1 MKRVFKAHQFDQIC
15 LSNKYSPLDGIK
27 DLPASSIDSDINSK
41 PKYSK
46 KRVNKRLSTQYQPT
60 FLLPNGV
67 QRYPKNKQHGT
78 RNPTDINGLE
88 IELMKKIRSSP
99 NLNEN
104 QMSNINSHIK
114 YLEQQ
119 NDGLGSKSEF
129 NVLKTNDLKLKG
141 GAKHMKLKTFNSV
154 NTNLNIALNL
164 LRSTNILGQF
174 TNHQKCL
181 QSENCCFC
189 LLHSFQIRLI
199 IKPLIQ

>member
-60 FLLPNGV
+60 FLSPNHV
-67 QRYPKNKQHGT
+67 QRYPKYKQRGT
-78 RNPTDINGLE
+78 KNPTNINSLE

-119 NDGLGSKSEF
+119 NDGLGSKS
-129 NVLKTNDLKLKG
+129 
-141 GAKHMKLKTFNSV
+141 
-154 NTNLNIALNL
+154 
-164 LRSTNILGQF
+164 
-174 TNHQKCL
+174 
-181 QSENCCFC
+181 
-189 LLHSFQIRLI
+189 
-199 IKPLIQ
+199 